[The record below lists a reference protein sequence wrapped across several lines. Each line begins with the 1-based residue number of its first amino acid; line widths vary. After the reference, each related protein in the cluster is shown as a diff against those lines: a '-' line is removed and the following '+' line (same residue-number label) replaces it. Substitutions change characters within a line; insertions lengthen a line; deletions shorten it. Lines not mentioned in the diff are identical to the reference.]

1 MKKLLELRQQKAA
14 LKAQM
19 RSILDKA
26 DSEKRSLNDEEGKQF
41 DELRAQA
48 DALETEITRQEAVA
62 EDQRNLPGTS
72 VEGKSVSND
81 ELRHYIITGDTR
93 ALSTLVQADGGF
105 TVIPELD
112 KEIMRQLSDES
123 VMRQISTV
131 KTISSN
137 EYKKL
142 VSVGGATVKHGEEG
156 QPRTET
162 STPKLEEVSIKLFPI
177 YAYPKTTQEILDF
190 SDVDIL
196 GWLSSEISDTF
207 TETEETDLLEG
218 DGNKKARGFLDY
230 PRAATSDKTRPFG
243 TLEKMETAGAAPTAD
258 ELIDLLFKLKSKY
271 RKNAVW
277 VMNSGSAA
285 ALQKLKNGIWDEFRE
300 QFAPGAFKDSL
311 ASGTDVR
318 ALYEHNYSQLL
329 GRTKSGTLVLS
340 EDDTGLRF
348 ELTPPN
354 TQLGNDVLELVERG
368 DISGMSFGF
377 RALKESWNIAQSP
390 YLRTVTAAE
399 LREITVTSMPAYPE
413 SGVEIAHRSLFSQ
426 HPELRRAGDNRRRW
440 AELAGL

>member
-1 MKKLLELRQQKAA
+1 MKKLLELRQEKTT
-14 LKAQM
+14 LKTQM
-19 RSILDKA
+19 RALLDKA
-26 DSEKRSLNDEEGKQF
+26 DSEKRSLNDEEGQQF
-41 DELRAQA
+41 DELRSRA
-48 DALETEITRQEAVA
+48 DALDVEISRLEAVSD
-62 EDQRNLPGTS
+62 EERNLPGTK
-72 VEGKSVSND
+72 VEGKGVTNA
-81 ELRHYIITGDTR
+81 ELRHYILTGETR
-93 ALSTLVQADGGF
+93 ALTTATGADGGY

-112 KEIMRQLSDES
+112 KEIMRQLADES

-162 STPKLEEVSIKLFPI
+162 STPKLEEVSIKLYPI

-196 GWLSSEISDTF
+196 GWLSSEISDAF
-207 TETEETDLLEG
+207 SETEETDLLEG

-230 PRAATSDKTRPFG
+230 PRAATGDKTRPFG

-285 ALQKLKNGIWDEFRE
+285 ALQKLKNGNGDYIWRDRLT
-300 QFAPGAFKDSL
+300 AGSPD
-311 ASGTDVR
+311 T
-318 ALYEHNYSQLL
+318 LL
-329 GRTKSGTLVLS
+329 GRPVYYLENIPDATAGEPVLAVG
-340 EDDTGLRF
+340 DFKRGYYVVDHTTGVRTRPDNITEPGF
-348 ELTPPN
+348 YKVHTDKY
-354 TQLGNDVLELVERG
+354 LGGGVVDSRAIKVLEIGGE
-368 DISGMSFGF
+368 
-377 RALKESWNIAQSP
+377 
-390 YLRTVTAAE
+390 
-399 LREITVTSMPAYPE
+399 
-413 SGVEIAHRSLFSQ
+413 
-426 HPELRRAGDNRRRW
+426 
-440 AELAGL
+440 